1 MKTVACVFYVVVN
14 SVIVL
19 LYLPHSSSLLSI
31 PCYFLLPCSFNSE
44 QFLMKIMVHL
54 FFLTNGLYFP
64 FLPTPEKDVFSFLMP
79 VYHWLEEFWAFQ
91 HILSYVT
98 AQKSLSMNKVFL
110 IYKDFGNL
118 EPVCGMCVL
127 P

>member
-19 LYLPHSSSLLSI
+19 LYLPHSCSLLSI
-31 PCYFLLPCSFNSE
+31 PCYFLLPCSFNSK

-64 FLPTPEKDVFSFLMP
+64 FLPTPEKDVFYFLMP

-118 EPVCGMCVL
+118 ESVCGTCVL